1 MIADWKRP
9 KGDDTSNKSKEV
21 NLFNTDIEILKNH
34 YLNVL
39 GLHGLEKETL
49 PNEIE
54 QPKNKELE
62 DEN

>member
-21 NLFNTDIEILKNH
+21 NLFKTDIEILKHH

-39 GLHGLEKETL
+39 GLDGLEKETL
-49 PNEIE
+49 PKDIE
-54 QPKNKELE
+54 HPKN
-62 DEN
+62 